1 MEVRWIAIVVIRLAE
16 YPERIGILSLG
27 AYVLWS
33 TDWFNRMIYFAGPR
47 AAVSDYAREEWRFEH
62 RLWKCE
68 RRDARIRASQRGGDD
83 MIAKGERA
91 PEFEGTLADGKQLRL
106 RDFRGRRHIILYF
119 FPKDFTP
126 GCTKEACSFRDRRA
140 EIAALDAEIVGVSL
154 DTPEKHASFAEK
166 YQLPYPLIS
175 DRSAAIATAFGVSR
189 LGGWL
194 PTKRVTFVIDKQ
206 GVVQKVIQS
215 EFSIDMHI
223 NEALETLR
231 SLQGA

>member
-1 MEVRWIAIVVIRLAE
+1 
-16 YPERIGILSLG
+16 
-27 AYVLWS
+27 
-33 TDWFNRMIYFAGPR
+33 
-47 AAVSDYAREEWRFEH
+47 
-62 RLWKCE
+62 
-68 RRDARIRASQRGGDD
+68 

-91 PEFEGTLADGKQLRL
+91 PEFEGTLAGGKQLRL
-106 RDFRGRRHIILYF
+106 RDFRGRRHVILYF

-140 EIAALDAEIVGVSL
+140 EVAGLDAEIVGVSL

-175 DRSAAIATAFGVSR
+175 DRSGAIAAAFGVAR

-215 EFSIDMHI
+215 EFSINLHI
-223 NEALETLR
+223 DEALETLR
-231 SLQGA
+231 QLQGA

>member
-1 MEVRWIAIVVIRLAE
+1 
-16 YPERIGILSLG
+16 
-27 AYVLWS
+27 
-33 TDWFNRMIYFAGPR
+33 
-47 AAVSDYAREEWRFEH
+47 
-62 RLWKCE
+62 
-68 RRDARIRASQRGGDD
+68 

>member
-1 MEVRWIAIVVIRLAE
+1 
-16 YPERIGILSLG
+16 
-27 AYVLWS
+27 
-33 TDWFNRMIYFAGPR
+33 
-47 AAVSDYAREEWRFEH
+47 
-62 RLWKCE
+62 
-68 RRDARIRASQRGGDD
+68 

-91 PEFEGTLADGKQLRL
+91 PEFEGALAGGKQLRL

-126 GCTKEACSFRDRRA
+126 GCTREACSFRDRRA
-140 EIAALDAEIVGVSL
+140 EVAGLDAEIVGVSL
-154 DTPEKHASFAEK
+154 DTPEKHEAFAQK
-166 YQLPYPLIS
+166 YQLPYPLVS
-175 DRSAAIATAFGVSR
+175 DRSGAIATAFGVAR

-223 NEALETLR
+223 DEALETLR
-231 SLQGA
+231 RLQAA